1 MFNRHPHRLLQSCS
15 LLVRVVKRR
24 FRGAPAQMNPSGQ
37 NSKLKAPAD
46 PFTDNVKADI
56 VAKPHQV
63 RLRPHASA
71 LFTAA
76 VPLDSRK
83 RYHEPQRDK
92 KKDIFR
98 FPSNS
103 KDEAIVEIEMR
114 VTPNRL
120 SLSFDGWLCGCVSH
134 CSIIDLL

>member
-1 MFNRHPHRLLQSCS
+1 
-15 LLVRVVKRR
+15 
-24 FRGAPAQMNPSGQ
+24 MNPSGQ

-92 KKDIFR
+92 KKDNFR

-103 KDEAIVEIEMR
+103 KDGAIVEIAKSRIRNARYPQSFEFVFRWMVVWVCIALLDYR
-114 VTPNRL
+114 SAMIIFIHRPPKNTPHSYLHGR
-120 SLSFDGWLCGCVSH
+120 G
-134 CSIIDLL
+134 I